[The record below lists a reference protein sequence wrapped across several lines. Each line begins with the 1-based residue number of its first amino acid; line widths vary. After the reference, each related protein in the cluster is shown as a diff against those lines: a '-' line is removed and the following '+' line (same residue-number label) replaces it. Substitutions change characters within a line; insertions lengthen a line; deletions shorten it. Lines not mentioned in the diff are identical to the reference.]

1 LLNNLIQEACKYEK
15 KLKVCLLEPS
25 MINFK
30 VTSNDRN
37 DFCFFKYEPLT
48 NTGKMSKYPLILNFH
63 TKEDKILGEIYYID
77 NDVIGKARVICWIN
91 HHLFVL
97 SIKSKNNALSLSTLE
112 TKDDQGNKITLFK
125 QKE

>member
-1 LLNNLIQEACKYEK
+1 LATATWLLFNSTKISSRNLFRYFI
-15 KLKVCLLEPS
+15 
-25 MINFK
+25 
-30 VTSNDRN
+30 
-37 DFCFFKYEPLT
+37 
-48 NTGKMSKYPLILNFH
+48 
-63 TKEDKILGEIYYID
+63 GEIYYID